1 VACISGLK
9 VCFNRRRKRPD
20 SRSGRALNLVVVDFP
35 TASAQI
41 PPDSAAFLDK
51 AAVAMKAA
59 PAGTTIEIDGNTDDR
74 GDPASN
80 MTLSQKRANAVRHYL
95 VQQGVDPST
104 LTTKGNGD
112 TKPLASNDTNEGRL
126 HNRRIEFIVVN

>member
-1 VACISGLK
+1 
-9 VCFNRRRKRPD
+9 
-20 SRSGRALNLVVVDFP
+20 
-35 TASAQI
+35 
-41 PPDSAAFLDK
+41 
-51 AAVAMKAA
+51 MKAA